1 MRSQERL
8 RLLQEIENQRGSRVI
23 AYLTG
28 DRMGVETKIAF
39 DQLSILYDHLNAIG
53 TQKEID
59 LFLYSPG
66 GLTLA
71 GFAIVN
77 LIREF
82 CDRFVVLVPFRAL
95 SCATLI
101 SLGANEIVMGR
112 LGQLSP
118 VDPAVSSPYN
128 PPAPGPAIPGRIA
141 LLPLSVE
148 DVVGYLSLAKEEFG
162 LKSEESM
169 LKVLETLAD
178 KVHPIALGSVQRS
191 RQQIG
196 MLAQKLMYAH
206 WPHARRAK
214 VKTIIETLTRKLG
227 SHDYIIS
234 RREAKDDLGLPV
246 TYPAAPFEAT
256 MWDLF
261 RLYQTEMQLNVP
273 YNADATLGA
282 QQQVSVVLR
291 RAFIESQALTHV
303 YETEKALHRVMINMP
318 PLGVPTPAVQ
328 ETIVREEWTQH
339 T

>member
-1 MRSQERL
+1 MRSEDRL
-8 RLLQEIENQRGSRVI
+8 NLLRQIEAQQKSRLI

-28 DRMGVETKIAF
+28 DRMGLETRIAF
-39 DQLSILYDHLNAIG
+39 DQLSIIYDHLVSIG
-53 TQKEID
+53 PQKEID

-82 CDRFVVLVPFRAL
+82 CEKFVVLVPFRAL

-128 PPAPGPAIPGRIA
+128 PPAPGPSPPGRVS

-148 DVVGYLSLAKEEFG
+148 DVVGYLSLARDEFG
-162 LKSEESM
+162 LKAEESM
-169 LKVLETLAD
+169 LSVLRSLAE

-196 MLAQKLMYAH
+196 MLAKKLMGYH
-206 WPHARRAK
+206 WPAKRRAK
-214 VKTIIETLTRKLG
+214 MNAITETLTRKLG

-246 TYPAAPFEAT
+246 TFPSPAFEAT
-256 MWDLF
+256 LWSLF
-261 RLYQTEMQLNVP
+261 KMYQAEMQLSVP
-273 YNADATLGA
+273 YSADAILGT
-282 QQQVSVVLR
+282 QQQAKVVLR
-291 RAFIESQALTHV
+291 RAFIESESLTHV
-303 YETEKALHRVMINMP
+303 YETERALQRVQ
-318 PLGVPTPAVQ
+318 VPTPMGITAPGVQ
-328 ETIVREEWTQH
+328 EIVIREEWVEYK
-339 T
+339 